1 MYRIPYYLTLIFAYL
16 FSLLPKKIH
25 YLISDFSACLLRDV
39 IKYRLDVIIVNIARS
54 FPEKKYDEIKLIVDK
69 FYHNF
74 TDIFFE
80 MIWSVSRSISKWR
93 DNLETYGLDIVN
105 SAYKRN
111 GSAMIVMGH
120 FANWEQM
127 LAIDM
132 SPSGYR
138 NEDLRIVY
146 KKLSSQFSDF
156 MIQWVR
162 KRHSEAALVEMNEI
176 ARYMLKHRDEKLCYI
191 FIADQVPL
199 PGSKFQTKFLNQPTR
214 FFEGPEQ
221 LSRKLNIPVIF
232 LKAKRV
238 GRGKYNAKFVSI
250 TENPS
255 SLEEGEITNRF
266 ASLLEEEIIQSPAD
280 WLWSH
285 RRWKRDN

>member
-1 MYRIPYYLTLIFAYL
+1 MSRVPYYFILIFIYIVS
-16 FSLLPKKIH
+16 FIPKKIH
-25 YLISDFSACLLRDV
+25 YLMSDFSAWLLRNV
-39 IKYRLDVIIVNIARS
+39 FKYRLNVVIVNVARS
-54 FPEKKYDEIKLIVDK
+54 FPEKKYDEIGSIVKK
-69 FYHNF
+69 FYRNF
-74 TDIFFE
+74 TDNFFE
-80 MIWSVSRSISKWR
+80 MIWAVSRSVSKWR
-93 DNLETYGLDIVN
+93 DNVVTNGLDIVG
-105 SAYKRN
+105 SAYKRG

-146 KKLSSQFSDF
+146 KKMSSQFSDF
-156 MIQWVR
+156 MIKWIR
-162 KRHSEAALVEMNEI
+162 KRHSEAVLVEMNEI
-176 ARYMLKHRDEKLCYI
+176 ARYMLKHKDDRLCYI

-199 PGSKFQTKFLNQPTR
+199 PGSKYLTNFLNQPTR
-214 FFEGPEQ
+214 FFMGPEQ

-266 ASLLEEEIIQSPAD
+266 ASLLEEAIVQDPAD

-285 RRWKRDN
+285 RRWKRNN